1 MSTIYPLSFQVMSNP
16 EHIEGILAGG
26 AARADAIASQ
36 SLLWTK
42 DAMGFYIPGTTGAGL
57 ASKQPAGAGAEKKA

>member
-1 MSTIYPLSFQVMSNP
+1 MSDP
-16 EHIEGILAGG
+16 EHIEGILADG

-42 DAMGFYIPGTTGAGL
+42 DAMGFYIPGTAGA
-57 ASKQPAGAGAEKKA
+57 STTKQPAGAGAEKKKA